1 MGVVG
6 TPTYRTRIYTSRD
19 EKVARRAFLGQ
30 SAMMFLW
37 SFITAAIGMSA
48 YAIMVKNGH
57 TLESGDY
64 AFSYMATNVL
74 GPAIGLMFLICGM
87 SATMSSGGSDAI
99 SGVTILLT
107 DVIPSLTGRRITEKY
122 YALASRIALVVAL
135 ALAFVITLFV
145 SDVIAYIQKV
155 VGSLL
160 PGVGVTMLLGR
171 FWRRSTWQGAYAS
184 VLSGTLFG
192 LAVLLVPSFADWVK
206 FTFGGPAIPS
216 TVIAFAAGV
225 AVSLLTPRC
234 AVSEDDRLRMVV
246 SAREGHV

>member
-1 MGVVG
+1 
-6 TPTYRTRIYTSRD
+6 
-19 EKVARRAFLGQ
+19 
-30 SAMMFLW
+30 MMFVW
-37 SFITAAIGMSA
+37 SFITALIGMSA

-57 TLESGDY
+57 TLESSDY

-74 GPAIGLMFLICGM
+74 GPAFGLMFLICGM

-107 DVIPSLTGRRITEKY
+107 DVIPSLTGKKIAEKN
-122 YALASRIALVVAL
+122 YAFASRIALVVAL

-145 SDVIAYIQKV
+145 SDVIAYFQKV

-184 VLSGTLFG
+184 VFAGTLFG
-192 LAVLLVPSFADWVK
+192 VVVLFVPPVADWIK
-206 FTFGGPAIPS
+206 STFGGPAIPS
-216 TVIAFAAGV
+216 TAIALTAGV
-225 AVSLLTPRC
+225 LVSLLTPRC
-234 AVSEDDRLRMVV
+234 AVSEEDRLKAVFA
-246 SAREGHV
+246 AREGVKA